1 MENERFFLLFLLRF
15 EDDTRLINVKM
26 DGNMNM
32 NGQNHGLPLLQP
44 VVGIQN
50 VRQQPFFRP
59 QVRPPPYEQ
68 AV

>member
-1 MENERFFLLFLLRF
+1 MSIR
-15 EDDTRLINVKM
+15 M

-32 NGQNHGLPLLQP
+32 NGQNHGLPLLHPVIGGVQNLRQP
-44 VVGIQN
+44 QQSN
-50 VRQQPFFRP
+50 VFRP